1 VSDDLPVPSST
12 VNMLDDIY
20 QKFIEWKCKKITKDD
35 PKDVAEFC
43 AKHSITVEDVND
55 FVSKPTF
62 ADDIVNGSMGWARSK
77 TPQMLH
83 MLYDNVLTTK
93 SSSDIRAFVELTN
106 ELKKKKDEKSNQF
119 NQINFFN
126 IDDQKFKAIAE
137 RYSGSGAIREISSN

>member
-1 VSDDLPVPSST
+1 
-12 VNMLDDIY
+12 MQDDIY

-35 PKDVAEFC
+35 PKDVKEFC
-43 AKHSITVEDVND
+43 DKYGIEVETIEEY
-55 FVSKPTF
+55 VSKPSF

-83 MLYDNVLTTK
+83 MLYENVLTSK
-93 SSSDIRAFVELTN
+93 SSTDIRAFVELTN

-126 IDDQKFKAIAE
+126 IDDEKFKAIAQ
-137 RYSGSGAIREISSN
+137 RYSGSGTIREISS